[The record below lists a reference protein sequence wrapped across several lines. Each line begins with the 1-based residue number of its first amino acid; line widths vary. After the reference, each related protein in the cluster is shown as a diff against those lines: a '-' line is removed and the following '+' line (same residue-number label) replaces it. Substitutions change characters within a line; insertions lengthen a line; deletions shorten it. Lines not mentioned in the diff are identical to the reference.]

1 MAQDPGAA
9 LDPKMTVRNLI
20 AEPIEILHLCS
31 GRRETDE
38 RVRSLLEE
46 VGLDDSLMDRY
57 PAELSGGQ
65 KQRVSI
71 ARAYSTEPALIIADE
86 PLASLDVSI
95 QAQIVALFES
105 LKQKHHTAM
114 LFIAHDLSMVEY
126 ISDRVGVMYRGE
138 LVETAPTKELF
149 ASPKHPYTKA
159 LLSAVPVPDPD
170 YERGRRK

>member
-1 MAQDPGAA
+1 MPADYWAGRIVLIGPYATALQDAYFTSI
-9 LDPKMTVRNLI
+9 DK
-20 AEPIEILHLCS
+20 
-31 GRRETDE
+31 GRQMFGVE
-38 RVRSLLEE
+38 
-46 VGLDDSLMDRY
+46 
-57 PAELSGGQ
+57 
-65 KQRVSI
+65 
-71 ARAYSTEPALIIADE
+71 
-86 PLASLDVSI
+86 I
-95 QAQIVALFES
+95 QANMIQSFLEKSVKKEIPEGPQIVALFES

-138 LVETAPTKELF
+138 LVETAPTEELF